1 VRGAALRWLIGG
13 VCVGATLAVAGSALG
28 RSAADD
34 LSVRVH
40 FVGSS
45 LAMSTTSLAN
55 DVQFDIFTDGPEQTV
70 TMRYV
75 LPAGLTFG
83 GDVPDPSENCT
94 NGETIVCTIALT
106 PIENLQAAWS
116 WPIVAASPGTY
127 TITASVDGERPDP
140 NPANNSH
147 TFTFEVKPAVV
158 GGGSASVSVS
168 SAKVAPTKPRAGS
181 AVTFSSSVKVSGES
195 AKPSKVTCA
204 ATLGGKKAT
213 GKPKAATGL
222 ASCRYATKKAD
233 KGKRLAGSLKVTAN
247 GKSFTKRFAAT
258 LR

>member
-1 VRGAALRWLIGG
+1 MRWLVGG

-28 RSAADD
+28 RSTADD

-106 PIENLQAAWS
+106 SIENLQAAWS

-127 TITASVDGERPDP
+127 TITASVDGERLDP
-140 NPANNSH
+140 NTANNSYP
-147 TFTFEVKPAVV
+147 FTFEVKPAV
-158 GGGSASVSVS
+158 GGGSASVAVS
-168 SAKVAPTKPRAGS
+168 SAKATPSKPKAGS
-181 AVTFSSSVKVSGES
+181 PVTFSASVKVGGEP

-204 ATLGGKKAT
+204 AKLGGKRAT
-213 GKPKAATGL
+213 GTGKAATGR
-222 ASCRYATKKAD
+222 ASCRYTTMKAD
-233 KGKRLAGSLKVTAN
+233 KGKTLAGSMRVTAS
-247 GKSFTKRFAAT
+247 GKSFAKRFT
-258 LR
+258 TRLG